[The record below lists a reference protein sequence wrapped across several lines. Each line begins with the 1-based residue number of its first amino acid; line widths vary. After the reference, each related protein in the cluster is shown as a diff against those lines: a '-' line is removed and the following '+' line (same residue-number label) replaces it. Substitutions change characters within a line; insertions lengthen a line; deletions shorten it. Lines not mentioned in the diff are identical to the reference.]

1 MPNTILTSP
10 STVESF
16 PIVGPQLGIW
26 LADQLATENNVFT
39 VAQYVELCGD
49 IDVAAL
55 KKAIKLGLSE
65 ADTVHSTYE
74 NKFNGAIQTIPL
86 LPLLKQPYDA
96 IFVDLSF
103 VDSSMAVTDEDQAIS
118 LMHSDIQQA
127 PRASDTEHSYHHKI
141 IKLRSKNGKQ
151 RWFWYQRYHHLML
164 DGFSFTALT
173 QRIAVIYSALV
184 AKRAIGDSPFTAY
197 SQVIAEYVTYD
208 MSNKKEKDK
217 EFW

>member
-86 LPLLKQPYDA
+86 LPLLKQPYD
-96 IFVDLSF
+96 
-103 VDSSMAVTDEDQAIS
+103 
-118 LMHSDIQQA
+118 
-127 PRASDTEHSYHHKI
+127 
-141 IKLRSKNGKQ
+141 
-151 RWFWYQRYHHLML
+151 
-164 DGFSFTALT
+164 
-173 QRIAVIYSALV
+173 
-184 AKRAIGDSPFTAY
+184 
-197 SQVIAEYVTYD
+197 
-208 MSNKKEKDK
+208 
-217 EFW
+217 